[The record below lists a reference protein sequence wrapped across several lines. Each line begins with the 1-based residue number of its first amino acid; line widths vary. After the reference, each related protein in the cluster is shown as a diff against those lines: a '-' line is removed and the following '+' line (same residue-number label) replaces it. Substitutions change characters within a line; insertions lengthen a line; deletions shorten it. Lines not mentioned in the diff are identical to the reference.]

1 MPTVKIGKKCRR
13 LWSGFS
19 QFKSSFIS
27 ADILCMNIK
36 NLIGNAVPVAPA
48 KETTS
53 VERPIKTDNTADRD
67 PNGQQY
73 QQQQRKK
80 ERMTPEQFEKAVALL
95 REKHFVKDMHWIVGT
110 LEENGL
116 KFAWV
121 QDSKGQTIRKISE
134 LDMWEMFDDVTH
146 AETKGQ
152 LLKKTA

>member
-1 MPTVKIGKKCRR
+1 
-13 LWSGFS
+13 
-19 QFKSSFIS
+19 
-27 ADILCMNIK
+27 MNIK

-48 KETTS
+48 KEAAA
-53 VERPIKTDNTADRD
+53 VDRQIKTDITHDRD
-67 PNGQQY
+67 PQGQQY

-80 ERMTPEQFEKAVALL
+80 ERMTPEQFEKAVSLL
-95 REKHFVKDMHWIVGT
+95 REKHFVKDMNWVVST

-121 QDSKGQTIRKISE
+121 QDSSGQTIRKISE